1 MRRNNG
7 HSSPEPK
14 VIIRLTMTTLVA
26 AFSCGPVAQAA
37 ELDRTPVEAV
47 SAQGDKV
54 RLYPNGRWEFVDA
67 DKAAKAK
74 EIAAAY
80 PENNTRP
87 VDAQGGAFGIGRTI
101 MPGDKDYNRGSLSGK
116 GR

>member
-1 MRRNNG
+1 MINRF
-7 HSSPEPK
+7 
-14 VIIRLTMTTLVA
+14 VMTALLSALCGVVA
-26 AFSCGPVAQAA
+26 VQAA
-37 ELDRTPVEAV
+37 ELDRTPVAATT
-47 SAQGDKV
+47 AQGDAV

-67 DKAAKAK
+67 ARAAKAK

-87 VDAQGGAFGIGRTI
+87 VDAQGGAFGVGRTV

>member
-1 MRRNNG
+1 MITR
-7 HSSPEPK
+7 
-14 VIIRLTMTTLVA
+14 LVA
-26 AFSCGPVAQAA
+26 TMLVSMLCCHSLAHAA
-37 ELDRTPVEAV
+37 ELDRTPVAATT
-47 SAQGDKV
+47 AQGDAV

-67 DKAAKAK
+67 AKAAKAK
-74 EIAAAY
+74 EVAAAY

-87 VDAQGGAFGIGRTI
+87 VDAQGGAFGVGRTV

>member
-1 MRRNNG
+1 MR
-7 HSSPEPK
+7 
-14 VIIRLTMTTLVA
+14 VLALVLAMASASLAMA
-26 AFSCGPVAQAA
+26 APAA
-37 ELDRTPVEAV
+37 PELDRTPVEAV

>member
-1 MRRNNG
+1 MRNLPQ
-7 HSSPEPK
+7 SM
-14 VIIRLTMTTLVA
+14 LMA
-26 AFSCGPVAQAA
+26 AAMLAA
-37 ELDRTPVEAV
+37 APAFAAPAAPELDRTPVAATT
-47 SAQGDKV
+47 AQGDAV

-67 DKAAKAK
+67 AKAAKAK
-74 EIAAAY
+74 EAAAAY

-87 VDAQGGAFGIGRTI
+87 VDAQGGTFGIGRTV

>member
-1 MRRNNG
+1 MRRSDG
-7 HSSPEPK
+7 SSSLEPK
-14 VIIRLTMTTLVA
+14 LIIRLTMATLVV
-26 AFSCGPVAQAA
+26 FSCGPFAHAA

-54 RLYPNGRWEFVDA
+54 RLYPNGRWEFFDA

-87 VDAQGGAFGIGRTI
+87 VDAQGGAFGLGRTI

>member
-1 MRRNNG
+1 MRG
-7 HSSPEPK
+7 L
-14 VIIRLTMTTLVA
+14 VLITLMA
-26 AFSCGPVAQAA
+26 IAGMATAA
-37 ELDRTPVEAV
+37 ELDRSPVAAKTV
-47 SAQGDKV
+47 QGDAV
-54 RLYPNGRWEFVDA
+54 RLYPNGRWEFVDTT
-67 DKAAKAK
+67 KAAKAR